1 MYTETL
7 QHQIKLLQQENAKLK
22 QQLAGTT
29 NEFST
34 GIARLEQELNES
46 KNLLLFFEISV
57 DMLCIAGFDGYFKKI
72 NSAGER
78 MLGYSQAELLSIS
91 FLDLVHPDDRAATLQ
106 EMSKLNQG
114 IRVFRFENRY
124 LCKNGSYCWL
134 SWTSVAHD
142 NFIFAV
148 ARDVTERKA
157 TEEALKRF
165 ETKIKFLVQQTPLA
179 MIEWNSDF
187 EIIEWNPAAEK
198 IFGYSAAEMLHQN
211 ALDILPE
218 NQRDVVMETMK
229 SLLKNGGGH
238 YSLNENITK
247 DGNLITCEWINTPLI
262 DADGTFLGIC
272 SMVQD
277 VSDRQKVEVALRD
290 SEERF
295 RLATEQTGQAIYDYE
310 ILSGKILWAGTSE
323 KVIGLT
329 AEELPNFDVASWKSR
344 IHPEDRDL
352 ATSLLTQAME
362 QKTRYK
368 VEYRFQKLD
377 GTYIDIQDTG
387 IFLFNNEGQAYRMLG
402 TLSDISERKQ
412 AEVMLRQQEIHYRS
426 IFETVSDGIGIND
439 LETGQLVAF
448 NPAFCEMH
456 GYTQED
462 FLNLGP
468 EDYIHPHSLP
478 NFRKLVDTIKAGK
491 IFYSQAIDIHKDG
504 TLIDIEVTARSF
516 NYNGKPHAL
525 AVIRNISERVQA
537 EREQKKLLA
546 ILEATPD
553 IVGIADASGKSCYTN
568 KAGQKI
574 LGINISESD
583 NLPVTE
589 MVATSMLEKFHQE
602 IIPTAIQQGSWSGE
616 SILRSRSGEEFPV
629 SQVIIAHKNE
639 QGELEFI
646 STIARDIRDRQQI
659 EARLRQQAQDLAK
672 TLQEL
677 QRTQTQMIQAEK
689 MSSLGQLVAGV
700 AHEINNPVNFI
711 HGNLNYLEEHTQE
724 LLRVIQFYQQKFP
737 NYDAD
742 LQELYEEIDMEYIQQ
757 DLPKILNS
765 MKVGTQ
771 RIRQIVLSLRTFSR
785 MDEAEFKAVDIH
797 AGIDSTLMILQHRLK
812 EQSERPAIQVVKE
825 YGELPL
831 IECYAGQLNQVFMN
845 ILANAIDALEDGL
858 GKEEGGWESGKIPT
872 IRISTSVSRS
882 SKIKIAIADN
892 GMGMPEKIQQQVF
905 NPFFTT
911 KPVGK
916 GTGMGMSISYQIIT
930 EKHNGK
936 LECFSE
942 PGQGTKFTIEIP
954 IQQEFLH
961 S

>member
-1 MYTETL
+1 MYTKTL
-7 QHQIKLLQQENAKLK
+7 EQQINLLQQENAQLK
-22 QQLAGTT
+22 QQLAVTT
-29 NEFST
+29 NELSAT
-34 GIARLEQELNES
+34 IARLEQELNES

-57 DMLCIAGFDGYFKKI
+57 DMLCIAGFDGYFKQV

-91 FLDLVHPDDRAATLQ
+91 FLDLVHPDDRAATLE

-148 ARDVTERKA
+148 ARDVTEQKA
-157 TEEALKRF
+157 TEEVFQRF
-165 ETKIKFLVQQTPLA
+165 ETKIKFLLQQTPLA
-179 MIEWNSDF
+179 IIEWNSDF
-187 EIIEWNPAAEK
+187 EVIEWNPAAEK

-211 ALDILPE
+211 ALDIVPE
-218 NQRDVVMETMK
+218 NQRDIVMEAIK
-229 SLLKNGGGH
+229 SLLENRGGH

-277 VSDRQKVEVALRD
+277 VSDRQKVEAALRD

-295 RLATEQTGQAIYDYE
+295 RLATEQTGQAIYDYD

-323 KVIGLT
+323 KFIGLT
-329 AEELPNFDVASWKSR
+329 AEELPNFDIASWRSR
-344 IHPEDRDL
+344 IHPEEREF

-362 QKTRYK
+362 QKTSYQI
-368 VEYRFQKLD
+368 EYRFQKLD

-387 IFLFNNEGQAYRMLG
+387 IFLFNNQGQAYRMLG

-412 AEVMLRQQEIHYRS
+412 AEVMLRQQETHYRS
-426 IFETVSDGIGIND
+426 IFETVSDGIGINN
-439 LETGQLVAF
+439 LETGQLVAV

-456 GYTQED
+456 GYTQEE
-462 FLNLGP
+462 FFNLDP
-468 EDYIHPHSLP
+468 EDYIHPDSLHHF
-478 NFRKLVDTIKAGK
+478 NRLLETIKAGQK
-491 IFYSQAIDIHKDG
+491 FYCQAIDIHKNG
-504 TLIDIEVTARSF
+504 TLFDIEVSARIF
-516 NYNGKPHAL
+516 NYNGQPHAL
-525 AVIRNISERVQA
+525 GLVRDISERIKA

-553 IVGIADASGKSCYTN
+553 IVGIADACGKNCYMN
-568 KAGQKI
+568 KAGQNM
-574 LGINISESD
+574 LGLTNDESE
-583 NLPVTE
+583 NLPITE
-589 MVATSMLEKFHQE
+589 IVATSMLEEFQTK
-602 IIPTAIQQGSWSGE
+602 ILPTAIQQGSWSGE
-616 SILRSRSGEEFPV
+616 SILRSHTGEEFPV
-629 SQVIIAHKNE
+629 SQVVIAHKNE

-646 STIARDIRDRQQI
+646 STIARDMRDRQRI
-659 EARLRQQAQDLAK
+659 EAQLRQQAQDLAA

-677 QRTQTQMIQAEK
+677 QSTQTQMIQAEK

-724 LLRVIQFYQQKFP
+724 LFRVIQVYQQKFP

-742 LQELYEEIDMEYIQQ
+742 LQDLYEEVDMEYIQQ

-812 EQSERPAIQVVKE
+812 EQSERPVIQVVKE

-831 IECYAGQLNQVFMN
+831 VECYAGQLNQVFMN

-858 GKEEGGWESGKIPT
+858 GKGQGGLGSGKIPT

-882 SKIKIAIADN
+882 SCIKIAIADN

-936 LECFSE
+936 LVCFSE
-942 PGQGTKFTIEIP
+942 PGQGTQFTIEIP